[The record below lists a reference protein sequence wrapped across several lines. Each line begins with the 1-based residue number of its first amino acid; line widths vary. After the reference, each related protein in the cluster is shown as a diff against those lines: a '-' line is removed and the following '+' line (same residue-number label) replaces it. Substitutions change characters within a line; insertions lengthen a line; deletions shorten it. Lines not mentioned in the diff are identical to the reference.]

1 MEAKWRGGWRPVG
14 EAQRMGGAGWG
25 DHELESPQ
33 GAGLATAGTFHP
45 RKVQATAWAT
55 SESGNAEDLVEEVRS
70 VWARPRSG

>member
-1 MEAKWRGGWRPVG
+1 MGGGLLEKPRGWGVRGG
-14 EAQRMGGAGWG
+14 G
-25 DHELESPQ
+25 DHELESSQ

-45 RKVQATAWAT
+45 RKVQARAWAT